1 MQGQTLTK
9 VLTILSPLSLIII
22 IIIIIII
29 ISVSR
34 HSILINVDDII
45 FCIVVKIW
53 INLTD
58 LKALNYAL
66 GELIIK
72 GNDTNKNIKY
82 AKNICGFR
90 CIEIRK
96 N

>member
-9 VLTILSPLSLIII
+9 VLTILSPLSLII

-72 GNDTNKNIKY
+72 GNDTNKNIK
-82 AKNICGFR
+82 
-90 CIEIRK
+90 
-96 N
+96 